1 MLLNK
6 KTINEYIESYL
17 DDYFSYGD
25 YNEVEAVKL
34 REVFETYKTV
44 INESPRDKISMKLL
58 KETMNKFCL
67 GVNRKLA
74 KDFVLYVETDLL
86 DKKLP

>member
-6 KTINEYIESYL
+6 NTIHNYIESYL
-17 DDYFSYGD
+17 DDYYSYGD

-44 INESPRDKISMKLL
+44 INESPKDKVSI
-58 KETMNKFCL
+58 
-67 GVNRKLA
+67 KLA
-74 KDFVLYVETDLL
+74 KDFILYVESDLL

>member
-6 KTINEYIESYL
+6 NTIHNYIESYL
-17 DDYFSYGD
+17 DDYYSYGD

-44 INESPRDKISMKLL
+44 II
-58 KETMNKFCL
+58 TI
-67 GVNRKLA
+67 
-74 KDFVLYVETDLL
+74 
-86 DKKLP
+86 